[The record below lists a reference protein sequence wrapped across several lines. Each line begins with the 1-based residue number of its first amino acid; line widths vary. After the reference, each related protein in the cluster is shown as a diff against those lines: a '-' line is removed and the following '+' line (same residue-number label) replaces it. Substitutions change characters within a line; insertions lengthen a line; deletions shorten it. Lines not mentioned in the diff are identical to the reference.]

1 MSTKLPIQQAT
12 VLAVA
17 VADISRLPRIFAD
30 IRSIV
35 EPTVKYK
42 QPANENHY
50 IAKVG
55 LDFAD
60 DDKSGR
66 ITITDNNW
74 HKDSPRLRK
83 VFGKEV
89 VDKIDNWLS
98 MKMLDGV
105 IDLLV
110 SITRIHTVLGGK
122 SDFILMAYTP
132 YLDADNIEDNRKLIY
147 AKADHLLLNEELGYD
162 AYYHSAIGNMSKSLS
177 DSFYEVESGITPVMP
192 EKRCKTD
199 LSNEF
204 SLHTEGFS
212 FKAVVNHDNSK
223 ITGELGKI
231 ALLSDGYSTGGILSD
246 ESAEQEL
253 SLPKETPAVKP
264 KPMNESASISVN
276 GRSFAFGSF

>member
-1 MSTKLPIQQAT
+1 MSIKLPIQQAT
-12 VLAVA
+12 ILAVA

-30 IRSIV
+30 IRGIV
-35 EPTVKYK
+35 EPAVKYK
-42 QPANENHY
+42 QPANENHH

-74 HKDSPRLRK
+74 HSSKLRK

-105 IDLLV
+105 TDLLV

-132 YLDADNIEDNRKLIY
+132 DLDADNIEDNRKLIY

-177 DSFYEVESGITPVMP
+177 DSFYEVENGITPVIP
-192 EKRCKTD
+192 EKLCKTD

-204 SLHTEGFS
+204 SLHTESFS
-212 FKAVVNHDNSK
+212 FKAVVNHENSK

-231 ALLSDGYSTGGILSD
+231 ALLSDGYSTGIILSD
-246 ESAEQEL
+246 ESTEQEL